1 MDRHKLLI
9 SLWNALTTLAVPY
22 GEAGSHETVVEL
34 VNYAQEPLDV
44 QVQLAGSFS
53 SAEYESPERGCC
65 QSLKTTLRDGFTEF
79 VVPELKIGGRVHLRP
94 RAPRPDTTLQR

>member
-1 MDRHKLLI
+1 MLI

-22 GEAGSHETVVEL
+22 REPDSRETVVEL

-44 QVQLAGSFS
+44 QVQIARSFS

-65 QSLKTTLRDGFTEF
+65 QSLRTTQRDGFTEF

-94 RAPRPDTTLQR
+94 TAAGNQQGPARQR